1 MTAHEIIHEV
11 LFITARKRSLGQG
24 NRSIFT
30 SVCRS
35 VHGGDMHGIYAPSRG
50 ARTPPPPPPGLILR
64 NAVNKRNAFL
74 LQLWTQTGKLQN
86 RGKVFEKSRNE

>member
-24 NRSIFT
+24 NIFT
-30 SVCRS
+30 SVCHS
-35 VHGGDMHGIYAPSRG
+35 VHGGDMHGTYAPSRG
-50 ARTPPPPPPGLILR
+50 ARTPPPPGLILR

-74 LQLWTQTGKLQN
+74 FQLWTQAGKLQN